1 MSRQWTGL
9 LAIAIGAILAS
20 APVEAVDVPNP
31 PAGGGQSAPPQGAA
45 PTAPPP
51 AVSPQTGPAGAAP
64 TGPASTVPPLPPP
77 SLPPPQHGGSR
88 LVPPPAP
95 PAPPQSSDR
104 GWPEEEDDDED
115 AEPRRDVE
123 WLFDLLRRL
132 PPRPQ
137 PQIASPPARI
147 LVGPGAAPTRPSL
160 TRSPPTTRPAR
171 PPRRAG
177 SPPPPRPTP
186 APVAPVAGEVLDRIV
201 LVAIGGGADRS
212 IEAAIGADLGLAHEI
227 AYESAVLGLR
237 LVRFR
242 VPPGVAIAD
251 VLAQLGQDADVVSAQ
266 PEFVFRA
273 VGGPGAAALPQYA
286 AEKLR
291 IGEAHAVAVGRNVR
305 VAVIDTALDAAHPAL
320 AGAVAADFNALG
332 EAGIG
337 AEAHGTAIAGILAA
351 RATMKGIA
359 PGADVLSVS
368 AFRSS
373 DGGAARSST
382 LALVKG
388 IDWALAKGARVVNM
402 SFAGPADPLLGKAI
416 AEATGQGMVFVAA
429 AGNAGPGAP
438 AAYPAAFPETI
449 AVTATD
455 SADRLYAKANRGSY
469 VTLAAPGVDIMA
481 PAPKGRYE
489 LSSGTSMAAAHVSGV
504 VALLLERDPGLT
516 VEDVRQILGRSARKP
531 RAAAD
536 LGAGIVDAAG
546 ALGRAR

>member
-9 LAIAIGAILAS
+9 LAIAIGAILAA
-20 APVEAVDVPNP
+20 APVEAVDVPAP
-31 PAGGGQSAPPQGAA
+31 SAGGGQSAPQQGAA
-45 PTAPPP
+45 QTTSPP
-51 AVSPQTGPAGAAP
+51 AGSPQTGSAGAAP
-64 TGPASTVPPLPPP
+64 TGPAPTVPPLPP
-77 SLPPPQHGGSR
+77 SLPPPRHGDSR
-88 LVPPPAP
+88 LVPPVVP
-95 PAPPQSSDR
+95 PAPPQPPDR
-104 GWPEEEDDDED
+104 GWPDEEDDNED
-115 AEPRRDVE
+115 AGPRRDVE

-137 PQIASPPARI
+137 PQIATPPARI
-147 LVGPGAAPTRPSL
+147 LVGPGAGPTRPTL
-160 TRSPPTTRPAR
+160 TRSPPATRPAR

-186 APVAPVAGEVLDRIV
+186 APVAPVAGEALDRIV
-201 LVAIGGGADRS
+201 LVAIDGGADRS
-212 IEAAIGADLGLAHEI
+212 IEAAIGADLELAHEI
-227 AYESAVLGLR
+227 AYESTVLGLR

-388 IDWALAKGARVVNM
+388 IDWAQAKGARVVNM

-416 AEATGQGMVFVAA
+416 TEATGQGMVFVAA

-455 SADRLYAKANRGSY
+455 SSDRLYAKANRGSY

-481 PAPKGRYE
+481 PAPEGRYE

-504 VALLLERDPGLT
+504 VALLLERDPGLR
-516 VEDVRQILGRSARKP
+516 VEDIRQILGRSARKP

-536 LGAGIVDAAG
+536 LGAGIVDAAS
-546 ALGRAR
+546 ALERAR